1 MAIVN
6 SAKFNFRDEVMT
18 ALTRYSA
25 LAFDSVYE
33 AVDEVSKES
42 VKRLKKESPKGASG
56 KYAKGWTYTPDK
68 GRLKVGATIH
78 GKIVDTWAT
87 AHLLEHGH
95 VSRNGTG
102 RTYGTVKEIVHIA
115 PVEEWATGELEDRI
129 ITKLADK
136 TATV

>member
-25 LAFDSVYE
+25 KAFDQVYE
-33 AVDEVSKES
+33 AIDEVSKES

-56 KYAKGWTYTPDK
+56 KYAKGWTRTLER
-68 GRLKVGATIH
+68 GRLKVGATVH
-78 GKIVDTWAT
+78 GKTVDTWAT

-102 RTYGTVKEIVHIA
+102 RTFGKVKEIVHIE

-129 ITKLADK
+129 ITKLAER
-136 TATV
+136 VEV